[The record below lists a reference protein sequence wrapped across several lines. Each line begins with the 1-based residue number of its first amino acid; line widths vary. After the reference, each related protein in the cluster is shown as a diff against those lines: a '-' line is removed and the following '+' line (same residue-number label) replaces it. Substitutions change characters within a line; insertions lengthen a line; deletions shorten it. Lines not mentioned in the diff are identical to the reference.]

1 YSLGVKQTRGNT
13 QQGGFFMIENKFSP
27 FKFLPLNL
35 QFFAEGGESGDQAPV
50 NEPGG
55 QEQTE
60 QTVTDTEQKSEEKLF
75 RQEDVNNIVAREAKK
90 AQEKLL
96 KELGI
101 DDFENAKDGLAKFRE
116 WQESQKTEQE
126 KLQETLQKF
135 QADNETLASENANL
149 KAQLAAMKQG
159 VKADSVEDVIA
170 LAERLVNE
178 ETTID
183 DAIKQVI
190 EKYPQFAQSEEEQKP
205 NFTTGQHQTSGDS
218 SNDPFAI
225 KLAKY
230 K

>member
-1 YSLGVKQTRGNT
+1 MLKNR
-13 QQGGFFMIENKFSP
+13 
-27 FKFLPLNL
+27 FLPLNL
-35 QFFAEGGESGDQAPV
+35 QFFAEDGESGDQAPT
-50 NEPGG
+50 NEPGE
-55 QEQTE
+55 QENETGTATE
-60 QTVTDTEQKSEEKLF
+60 KAEEKLF

-126 KLQETLQKF
+126 KQQEKLQELQTN
-135 QADNETLASENANL
+135 NETLASENANL
-149 KAQLAAMKQG
+149 KAQLAAVKQG

-170 LAERLVNE
+170 LAERLVND

-190 EKYPQFAQSEEEQKP
+190 EKYPQFAQDEEEQKP
-205 NFTTGQHQTSGDS
+205 NFTQGNHSKSGGESGFGDILLGK
-218 SNDPFAI
+218 N
-225 KLAKY
+225 
-230 K
+230 

>member
-1 YSLGVKQTRGNT
+1 MLKNR
-13 QQGGFFMIENKFSP
+13 
-27 FKFLPLNL
+27 FLPLNL
-35 QFFAEGGESGDQAPV
+35 QFFAEGGEDGDQTPT
-50 NEPGG
+50 EQSGE
-55 QEQTE
+55 QEQTNETGTDSQE
-60 QTVTDTEQKSEEKLF
+60 QSEEKLF

-101 DDFENAKDGLAKFRE
+101 DDFDNAKDGLAKFRE

-126 KLQETLQKF
+126 KQQEKLQELQTN
-135 QADNETLASENANL
+135 NETLANKNANL
-149 KAQLAAMKQG
+149 KAQLVAVKKG

-170 LAERLVNE
+170 LAERLVND

-205 NFTTGQHQTSGDS
+205 NFTTGQHQTNGNS
-218 SNDPFAI
+218 SNDPFVA

-230 K
+230 N

>member
-1 YSLGVKQTRGNT
+1 MLKNR
-13 QQGGFFMIENKFSP
+13 
-27 FKFLPLNL
+27 FLPLDI
-35 QFFAEGGESGDQAPV
+35 QFFAEGGESGDQAPT
-50 NEPGG
+50 NEPGE
-55 QEQTE
+55 QENETGTATE
-60 QTVTDTEQKSEEKLF
+60 KAEEKLF

-126 KLQETLQKF
+126 KQQEKLQELQTN
-135 QADNETLASENANL
+135 NETLASENANL
-149 KAQLAAMKQG
+149 KAQLAAVKQG

-170 LAERLVNE
+170 LAERLVND

-190 EKYPQFAQSEEEQKP
+190 EKYPQFAQDEEEQKP
-205 NFTTGQHQTSGDS
+205 NFTQGNHSKSGGESGFGD
-218 SNDPFAI
+218 I
-225 KLAKY
+225 LLGKK
-230 K
+230 

>member
-1 YSLGVKQTRGNT
+1 
-13 QQGGFFMIENKFSP
+13 M
-27 FKFLPLNL
+27 FKNRFLPLDI
-35 QFFAEGGESGDQAPV
+35 QFFAEGGEDGDQTP
-50 NEPGG
+50 
-55 QEQTE
+55 TE
-60 QTVTDTEQKSEEKLF
+60 QSGEQENETGTATEKAEEKLF

-126 KLQETLQKF
+126 KQQEKLQELQTN
-135 QADNETLASENANL
+135 NETLANENANL
-149 KAQLAAMKQG
+149 KAQISAMKVG
-159 VKADSVEDVIA
+159 VKAESVEDVIA
-170 LAERLVNE
+170 LAERLVND

-190 EKYPQFAQSEEEQKP
+190 EKYPQFAQDEEEQKP
-205 NFTTGQHQTSGDS
+205 NFTTGQHQTNGNNT
-218 SNDPFAI
+218 NDPFAA

-230 K
+230 N

>member
-1 YSLGVKQTRGNT
+1 MLKNR
-13 QQGGFFMIENKFSP
+13 
-27 FKFLPLNL
+27 FLPLNL
-35 QFFAEGGESGDQAPV
+35 QFFAEDGESGDQAPT
-50 NEPGG
+50 NEPGE
-55 QEQTE
+55 QENETGTATE
-60 QTVTDTEQKSEEKLF
+60 KAEEKLF
-75 RQEDVNNIVAREAKK
+75 RQEDVNNIVAREVKK
-90 AQEKLL
+90 TQEKLL

-101 DDFENAKDGLAKFRE
+101 DDFENAKEGLQKFRE

-126 KLQETLQKF
+126 KQQEKLQELQT
-135 QADNETLASENANL
+135 DNETLASENANL
-149 KAQLAAMKQG
+149 KAQLAAVKQG
-159 VKADSVEDVIA
+159 VKAESVEDVIA
-170 LAERLVNE
+170 LAERLVND

-190 EKYPQFAQSEEEQKP
+190 EKYPQFSQSEEEQKP

>member
-1 YSLGVKQTRGNT
+1 
-13 QQGGFFMIENKFSP
+13 MIKN
-27 FKFLPLNL
+27 KFLPLNL

-101 DDFENAKDGLAKFRE
+101 DDFDNAKEGLQKFRE

-126 KLQETLQKF
+126 KLQESVQKLT
-135 QADNETLASENANL
+135 QDNETLASENASL
-149 KAQLAAMKQG
+149 KAQLSALKQG
-159 VKADSVEDVIA
+159 VKAESVEDVIA
-170 LAERLVNE
+170 LAERLVND

-190 EKYPQFAQSEEEQKP
+190 EKYPHFAESVSEEEQEQKP
-205 NFTTGQHQTSGDS
+205 KFTTGQHTKADNGDS
-218 SNDPFAI
+218 FVKA
-225 KLAKY
+225 LLGQ
-230 K
+230 

>member
-1 YSLGVKQTRGNT
+1 
-13 QQGGFFMIENKFSP
+13 M
-27 FKFLPLNL
+27 FKNRFLPLDI
-35 QFFAEGGESGDQAPV
+35 QFFAEGSEDGDQTPT
-50 NEPGG
+50 EQSGG
-55 QEQTE
+55 QEQNE
-60 QTVTDTEQKSEEKLF
+60 QTGTATEKAEEKLF

-126 KLQETLQKF
+126 KQQEKLQELQTS
-135 QADNETLASENANL
+135 NETLANENANL
-149 KAQLAAMKQG
+149 KAQISAMKVG
-159 VKADSVEDVIA
+159 VKAESVEDVIA
-170 LAERLVNE
+170 LAERLVND

-190 EKYPQFAQSEEEQKP
+190 EKYPQFAQDEEEQKP
-205 NFTTGQHQTSGDS
+205 NFTTGQHQTNGNS
-218 SNDPFAI
+218 SNDPFAA

-230 K
+230 N

>member
-1 YSLGVKQTRGNT
+1 
-13 QQGGFFMIENKFSP
+13 MIENKFSP

-101 DDFENAKDGLAKFRE
+101 DDFDNAKEGLQKFRE

-126 KLQETLQKF
+126 KLQESVQKLT
-135 QADNETLASENANL
+135 QDNETLASENASL
-149 KAQLAAMKQG
+149 KAQLSALKQG
-159 VKADSVEDVIA
+159 VKADSLEDVIA
-170 LAERLVNE
+170 LAERLVND

-190 EKYPQFAQSEEEQKP
+190 EKYPHFAENAREEEQEQKP
-205 NFTTGQHQTSGDS
+205 KFTTGQHTKADNGDS
-218 SNDPFAI
+218 FVKA
-225 KLAKY
+225 LLGQ
-230 K
+230 